1 VAFCWLIS
9 AILEAEEEMLIDRR
23 CIGPFI
29 NGLVIALIFVLSGCA
44 AQSAKNADLEQ
55 SVAAEQQA
63 GAPAQAVKPPA
74 TAEKQGLGKK
84 EGAAGQSEMKG
95 TVMCLCEQYTVR
107 KGDSL
112 WWIAKYK
119 DVYNDLFLWPV
130 IYEANKDI
138 IKNPK
143 LLYPGQELGI
153 PRGGYLPEE
162 IKNTRKKAGA
172 AKPYLPPQQANLPV
186 D

>member
-1 VAFCWLIS
+1 M
-9 AILEAEEEMLIDRR
+9 EAEEKMRINCR
-23 CIGPFI
+23 CIDPFV
-29 NGLVIALIFVLSGCA
+29 NSFVILALIFVFSGCA
-44 AQSAKNADLEQ
+44 AQTAKTADREQ
-55 SVAAEQQA
+55 RVAAEGRA
-63 GAPAQAVKPPA
+63 GEPAPVVKPSVS
-74 TAEKQGLGKK
+74 AEKQGLGKT
-84 EGAAGQSEMKG
+84 EGAAARESEMKD

-119 DVYNDLFLWPV
+119 DIYDDPYLWPI

-143 LLYPGQELGI
+143 LLYPGQELEI

-162 IKNTRKKAGA
+162 IKNIRKKAGA

-186 D
+186 N

>member
-1 VAFCWLIS
+1 MNC
-9 AILEAEEEMLIDRR
+9 R
-23 CIGPFI
+23 CIDPFV
-29 NGLVIALIFVLSGCA
+29 NSLVILVLVFLFSRCA
-44 AQSAKNADLEQ
+44 TQSAKTADVGQGVQ
-55 SVAAEQQA
+55 SEKRA
-63 GAPAQAVKPPA
+63 GAPAPEVRTSAAAAAAREGEVKD
-74 TAEKQGLGKK
+74 
-84 EGAAGQSEMKG
+84 

-107 KGDSL
+107 NGDSL

-119 DVYNDLFLWPV
+119 DIYNDPYLWPI

-143 LLYPGQELGI
+143 RLYPGQELDI
-153 PRGGYLPEE
+153 PRGGYLPQE
-162 IKNTRKKAGA
+162 IKDIRKKAGA

>member
-1 VAFCWLIS
+1 
-9 AILEAEEEMLIDRR
+9 M
-23 CIGPFI
+23 
-29 NGLVIALIFVLSGCA
+29 FVFSGCA
-44 AQSAKNADLEQ
+44 AQPTKTVDREQ
-55 SVAAEQQA
+55 GVAAEQRA
-63 GAPAQAVKPPA
+63 GQPAQEVKTSAPTEKQAVGKKES
-74 TAEKQGLGKK
+74 EKQG
-84 EGAAGQSEMKG
+84 
-95 TVMCLCEQYTVR
+95 TVACLCEQYTVR

-119 DVYNDLFLWPV
+119 DIYNDPFLWPI

-153 PRGGYLPEE
+153 PREGYVLDE
-162 IKNTRKKAGA
+162 IRSIRKKAGA
-172 AKPYLPPQQANLPV
+172 AKPYLPSRQANLPV

>member
-1 VAFCWLIS
+1 
-9 AILEAEEEMLIDRR
+9 M
-23 CIGPFI
+23 
-29 NGLVIALIFVLSGCA
+29 FVFSGCA
-44 AQSAKNADLEQ
+44 AQPTKTVDREQ
-55 SVAAEQQA
+55 GVAAEQRA
-63 GAPAQAVKPPA
+63 EAPAQEVKTSAP
-74 TAEKQGLGKK
+74 TEKQAVEKK
-84 EGAAGQSEMKG
+84 EGAAAKESEKQG

-119 DVYNDLFLWPV
+119 DVYNDPYLWPI

-153 PRGGYLPEE
+153 PREGYVLKE
-162 IKNTRKKAGA
+162 IKSIRKKAGA
-172 AKPYLPPQQANLPV
+172 AKPYLPSRQANLPV

>member
-1 VAFCWLIS
+1 MRIN
-9 AILEAEEEMLIDRR
+9 RR
-23 CIGPFI
+23 CIEPFT
-29 NGLVIALIFVLSGCA
+29 NGFVILILMFVFSGCA
-44 AQSAKNADLEQ
+44 AQPTKTVDREQ
-55 SVAAEQQA
+55 GVAAEQRA
-63 GAPAQAVKPPA
+63 GQPTQEVKTSAPTEKQAVGNKES
-74 TAEKQGLGKK
+74 EKQG
-84 EGAAGQSEMKG
+84 
-95 TVMCLCEQYTVR
+95 TVVCLCEQYTVR

-119 DVYNDLFLWPV
+119 DVYNDPFLWPI

-153 PRGGYLPEE
+153 PREGYVLEE
-162 IKNTRKKAGA
+162 IKSIRKKAGA
-172 AKPYLPPQQANLPV
+172 AKPYLPSRQANLPV

>member
-1 VAFCWLIS
+1 
-9 AILEAEEEMLIDRR
+9 MLINYR
-23 CIGPFI
+23 CIEPFT
-29 NGLVIALIFVLSGCA
+29 NGFVILILMFVFSGCA
-44 AQSAKNADLEQ
+44 AQPTKTIDREQ
-55 SVAAEQQA
+55 GVAAEQRA
-63 GAPAQAVKPPA
+63 GAPAQDVKTSAP
-74 TAEKQGLGKK
+74 AEKQALGEK
-84 EGAAGQSEMKG
+84 AAAKASG
-95 TVMCLCEQYTVR
+95 TVVCLCEQYTVK
-107 KGDSL
+107 KGDTL

-119 DVYNDLFLWPV
+119 DVYNDPYLWPI

-153 PRGGYLPEE
+153 PREGYVLKE
-162 IKNTRKKAGA
+162 IKSIRKKAGA

>member
-1 VAFCWLIS
+1 MQINF
-9 AILEAEEEMLIDRR
+9 R
-23 CIGPFI
+23 CIDA
-29 NGLVIALIFVLSGCA
+29 LVNSFVILALVFVFSGCA
-44 AQSAKNADLEQ
+44 TQSAKTADVGQ
-55 SVAAEQQA
+55 GVRAEERA
-63 GAPAQAVKPPA
+63 EAPAQAVRTS
-74 TAEKQGLGKK
+74 TA
-84 EGAAGQSEMKG
+84 AAARESETKD
-95 TVMCLCEQYTVR
+95 TVVCLCEQYTVR

-119 DVYNDLFLWPV
+119 DIYNDPYLWPI

-143 LLYPGQELGI
+143 RLYPGQELDI
-153 PRGGYLPEE
+153 PRGGFLPQE
-162 IKNTRKKAGA
+162 IKDIRKKAGA

>member
-1 VAFCWLIS
+1 LRLFADLSRQYEKTKGKMQIKC
-9 AILEAEEEMLIDRR
+9 R
-23 CIGPFI
+23 CIDPFVNSLLI
-29 NGLVIALIFVLSGCA
+29 LALFFAFSGCA
-44 AQSAKNADLEQ
+44 TQSANTADVGQGVQ
-55 SVAAEQQA
+55 SEKRA
-63 GAPAQAVKPPA
+63 GVPAQAVRTPA
-74 TAEKQGLGKK
+74 E
-84 EGAAGQSEMKG
+84 AAARENELKD

-119 DVYNDLFLWPV
+119 DIYNDPYLWPI

-138 IKNPK
+138 IKKPK
-143 LLYPGQELGI
+143 RIYPGQELDI
-153 PRGGYLPEE
+153 PRGGFLPQE
-162 IKNTRKKAGA
+162 IKDIRKKAGA

>member
-1 VAFCWLIS
+1 MHGLIVN
-9 AILEAEEEMLIDRR
+9 I
-23 CIGPFI
+23 
-29 NGLVIALIFVLSGCA
+29 LVILASVFLFSGCA
-44 AQSAKNADLEQ
+44 TQSAKAADVGQ
-55 SVAAEQQA
+55 GVQAEKPA
-63 GAPAQAVKPPA
+63 EAPAPEVRTSAAAAVR
-74 TAEKQGLGKK
+74 
-84 EGAAGQSEMKG
+84 EGEVEG

-119 DVYNDLFLWPV
+119 DIYNDPYLWPI

-138 IKNPK
+138 IKNPQR
-143 LLYPGQELGI
+143 LYPGQELDI
-153 PRGGYLPEE
+153 LRGGYLPQE
-162 IKNTRKKAGA
+162 IKDIRKKAGA

>member
-1 VAFCWLIS
+1 MQINC
-9 AILEAEEEMLIDRR
+9 R
-23 CIGPFI
+23 CIDPFV
-29 NGLVIALIFVLSGCA
+29 NSLVILALIFVFSGCA
-44 AQSAKNADLEQ
+44 PQSAKTADVGQ
-55 SVAAEQQA
+55 GVQAEKRA
-63 GAPAQAVKPPA
+63 EVPAQAVRTSP
-74 TAEKQGLGKK
+74 E
-84 EGAAGQSEMKG
+84 AAARESEVKD

-112 WWIAKYK
+112 WSIARYK
-119 DVYNDLFLWPV
+119 DIYNDPYLWPI

-143 LLYPGQELGI
+143 RLYPGQELGI

-162 IKNTRKKAGA
+162 IKNIRKKAGA
-172 AKPYLPPQQANLPV
+172 AKPYLPPQQANIPV

>member
-1 VAFCWLIS
+1 MLINCRCIAPLINS
-9 AILEAEEEMLIDRR
+9 FAIL
-23 CIGPFI
+23 
-29 NGLVIALIFVLSGCA
+29 ALIFVFSGCA
-44 AQSAKNADLEQ
+44 AQPAKTADLEQ
-55 SVAAEQQA
+55 RIAAEQRA
-63 GAPAQAVKPPA
+63 GEPAQEVKPSAPAESQA
-74 TAEKQGLGKK
+74 LGKK
-84 EGAAGQSEMKG
+84 EGAAAKESEKQG
-95 TVMCLCEQYTVR
+95 TVVYLCEQYTVR

-119 DVYNDLFLWPV
+119 DVYNDPFLWPV

-153 PRGGYLPEE
+153 PREGYVLKE
-162 IKNTRKKAGA
+162 IKSIRKKAGA
-172 AKPYLPPQQANLPV
+172 AKPYLPSRQANLPV